1 MEIYVFAMYMH
12 IHEGMDLH
20 KTTHDSPHNYIVNDT
35 NVELDNNMP
44 ILQN

>member
-1 MEIYVFAMYMH
+1 MEIYIFVMYMH

-20 KTTHDSPHNYIVNDT
+20 KNSHDSAHKYIVNDT
-35 NVELDNNMP
+35 NLELDNNMP